1 MLVLSKRKKRKKEKK
16 EVESHLIYAVRDPS
30 RRHLEAVNSILV
42 FKACTFRSHAYHGL
56 TRSDRDH
63 VNQSMLSQD
72 ETICHSS
79 QESLCSIHDFYCFF
93 FFFFSNMILPWSH
106 FSSEAKC
113 NICCHFLL
121 FLWKK
126 NIFWMLIY
134 CSNLRIALLYTSSS
148 VFSCVH
154 ISH

>member
-1 MLVLSKRKKRKKEKK
+1 MFIFTVENYAGFVEEKKKKEKKK

-72 ETICHSS
+72 ETSCHSS

-93 FFFFSNMILPWSH
+93 FFFLAI
-106 FSSEAKC
+106 
-113 NICCHFLL
+113 
-121 FLWKK
+121 
-126 NIFWMLIY
+126 
-134 CSNLRIALLYTSSS
+134 
-148 VFSCVH
+148 
-154 ISH
+154 